1 MFDVLE
7 IRVGLGL
14 TTCGAHCMD
23 GSSTCASQDVD
34 GASICVEA
42 LAHAQHTAV
51 AALERPCIAKRGRDE
66 SRPTELLLK
75 QSAELVFLYNQE
87 LCGLILIRVCL
98 LPIPSLFF
106 YLKSIS
112 IDEEI
117 SLYFVYQVLYY
128 FCSFIT
134 GLRSPP
140 PPAFMIKQC

>member
-1 MFDVLE
+1 MRGTQHGWLKHVCVTGRGWRKHL
-7 IRVGLGL
+7 RG
-14 TTCGAHCMD
+14 
-23 GSSTCASQDVD
+23 GSSAC
-34 GASICVEA
+34 
-42 LAHAQHTAV
+42 
-51 AALERPCIAKRGRDE
+51 AALGGSSIGKTLYCKRGRDE
-66 SRPTELLLK
+66 SRPTELLLE

-117 SLYFVYQVLYY
+117 GLYFVYQVLYY